1 MPLIGPPWVLPNVSA
16 HQARAPL
23 CSSLYCRCFRREVI
37 YEGTQETSA
46 ELLTCLVRVK
56 FMIRIAADPKGNY
69 VHPTPTQER
78 FQLRPLGVGMFRY
91 VCTEQTTD
99 SSRLPFK
106 PQMAAQG

>member
-16 HQARAPL
+16 HQARPAHL
-23 CSSLYCRCFRREVI
+23 FTAVVSDREVI

-99 SSRLPFK
+99 SSCLPFK